1 MALSI
6 RHRLAS
12 SSMGMFDRPDSS
24 VRVVKK
30 VVFISA
36 EGKHTEKDYFEHLQ
50 SVLESQDD
58 KLPVVIHVLRHE
70 KDCCSDPSHVFELL
84 EECSLIR
91 KDDFL
96 FEETK
101 RNLPVLFTDEKVYA
115 YFKNPEK
122 LPDDERKEFRSEL
135 IKAGISVD
143 YYQWLRQIGNKT
155 EADVFAVVLERDTHS
170 HQDVL
175 LEEIYNKC
183 QERGFRFCLT
193 NPCFEFWLLLHLCD
207 VGSKATERQKHFLQ
221 RNKKLSNNHTY
232 VSYIVSS
239 AAHHGK
245 SISRGKFEN
254 VYFPNMKVACE
265 RAKSFATTFKDVVSS
280 VGTTLPDFIE
290 EIMGLVVAPQ

>member
-1 MALSI
+1 MTLNI

-12 SSMGMFDRPDSS
+12 SSMGMFARPESS
-24 VRVVKK
+24 DRVVKR

-50 SVLESQDD
+50 AALESQND
-58 KLPVVIHVLRHE
+58 KLPIVIHVLRHA
-70 KDCCSDPSHVFELL
+70 KDSCSDPRHVFALL

-91 KDDFL
+91 QDDFL

-101 RNLPVLFTDEKVYA
+101 RNLPALFTEEKVYA
-115 YFKNPEK
+115 YFRSPDE

-135 IKAGISVD
+135 VKVGISVD
-143 YYQWLRQIGNKT
+143 YYQWLRQIGGKT
-155 EADVFAVVLERDTHS
+155 DADVFAVVLDRDVHS
-170 HQDVL
+170 HKDVL
-175 LEEIYNKC
+175 LEEIYKKC

-207 VGSKATERQKHFLQ
+207 VANKATERQKRYLR

-232 VSYIVSS
+232 ASYVVSKI
-239 AAHHGK
+239 AHHGK
-245 SISRGKFEN
+245 AISQGKFNN
-254 VYFPNMKVACE
+254 VYFPNMKIACE

-290 EIMGLVVAPQ
+290 EIMGLVVSH